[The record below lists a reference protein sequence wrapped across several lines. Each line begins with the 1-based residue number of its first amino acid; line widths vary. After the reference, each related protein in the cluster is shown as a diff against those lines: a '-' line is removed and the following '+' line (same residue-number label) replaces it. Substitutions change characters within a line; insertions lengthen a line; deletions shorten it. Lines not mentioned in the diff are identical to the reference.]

1 MITVSIENNGHYL
14 ICRATGTNSVDNV
27 IRYLNDVHAAM
38 EAHRC
43 GKVLI
48 IEHLEGPGLG
58 LLKMYHI
65 IRAAKKTIFSL
76 PHAVAYIDENP
87 AHDHRS
93 LKFAE
98 TVALNRFINM
108 RLFTRIDEAVAWLA
122 GVVV

>member
-1 MITVSIENNGHYL
+1 MVTITIEYTGQL
-14 ICRATGTNSVDNV
+14 LFCKVTGTNSEAHV
-27 IRYLNDVHAAM
+27 IRYLNEIHIAM
-38 EAHRC
+38 EKHRC

-48 IEHLEGPGLG
+48 IENLSGPGLS

-65 IRAAKKTIFSL
+65 IRAAKKTILSH
-76 PHAVAYIDENP
+76 PHAIAYIDENP

-108 RLFTRIDEAVAWLA
+108 RLFTNADHAAAWLRESII
-122 GVVV
+122 